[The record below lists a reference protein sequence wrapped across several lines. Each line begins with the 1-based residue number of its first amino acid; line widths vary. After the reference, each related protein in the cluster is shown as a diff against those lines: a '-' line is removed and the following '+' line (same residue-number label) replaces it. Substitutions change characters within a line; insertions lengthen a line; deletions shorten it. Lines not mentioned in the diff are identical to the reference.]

1 MELIRPGTRIDF
13 IGYRK
18 YAYAF
23 SGTLIIISLISI
35 FLWKGLNL
43 GIDFSG
49 GLEMQV
55 AFKKIVQ
62 TEELRNALATI
73 GFRDVRIQSIT
84 STNTQ
89 GSEYLI
95 RLQKVQSSPKENE
108 STKIQNV
115 LFSSFGKDKV
125 DIRRAEVVGAEVS
138 KDLKNKGF
146 LSCLYACVLIIA
158 YIWWRFEFSF
168 SIGAILS
175 LLHDITLTVGIFSLT
190 DKEISLTV
198 IAALLALLGYSLN
211 DTIVVFDRI
220 RENMKKQTGSYDLA
234 SLMSDSVSQTLS
246 RTILTSMTVFI
257 VVLCLYLMGGDVI
270 HGFAFA
276 MLIGVLTGTYSS
288 IYIAAPFVLIFH
300 KGKK

>member
-18 YAYAF
+18 YAYVF
-23 SGTLIIISLISI
+23 SAVLIIISIISI
-35 FLWKGLNL
+35 AWKGMNY
-43 GIDFSG
+43 GIDFAG

-55 AFKKIVQ
+55 AFKSAVK
-62 TEELRNALATI
+62 TEDLRKALGKI
-73 GFRDVRIQSIT
+73 GFNDARIQSI
-84 STNTQ
+84 SSADAI
-89 GSEYLI
+89 GSEFLI
-95 RLQKVQSSPKENE
+95 RMPKVQSGSRENE

-115 LFSSFGKDKV
+115 LNSVFGKDKV
-125 DIRRAEVVGAEVS
+125 DIRRAEVVGAEVGR
-138 KDLKNKGF
+138 DLRTKGIQ
-146 LSCLYACVLIIA
+146 SCIFVCLGLIA
-158 YIWWRFEFSF
+158 YIWFRFEFSF
-168 SIGAILS
+168 AIGAILS
-175 LLHDITLTVGIFSLT
+175 LVHDITLTVGIFSLT
-190 DKEISLTV
+190 GKEISLTV
-198 IAALLALLGYSLN
+198 IAALLTLLGYSLN

-234 SLMSDSVSQTLS
+234 GLMSDSVSQTLS

-300 KGKK
+300 KEKK

>member
-1 MELIRPGTRIDF
+1 
-13 IGYRK
+13 
-18 YAYAF
+18 
-23 SGTLIIISLISI
+23 
-35 FLWKGLNL
+35 
-43 GIDFSG
+43 
-49 GLEMQV
+49 MQV
-55 AFKKIVQ
+55 AFKKSVQ
-62 TEELRNALATI
+62 TAELRKALATL
-73 GFRDVRIQSIT
+73 GFQDARIQSIT
-84 STNTQ
+84 SANTQ
-89 GSEYLI
+89 GNEYLI
-95 RLQKVQSSPKENE
+95 RMQKVQSSPKENE

-115 LFSSFGKDKV
+115 LFSTFGKDKV
-125 DIRRAEVVGAEVS
+125 DIRRAEVVGGEVS
-138 KDLKNKGF
+138 KDLQNKGF
-146 LSCLYACVLIIA
+146 LACLYACIGIIA
-158 YIWWRFEFSF
+158 FIWWRFEFSF

-175 LLHDITLTVGIFSLT
+175 LVHDITLTVGIFSLT
-190 DKEISLTV
+190 GKEISLTV

-220 RENMKKQTGSYDLA
+220 RENMKKQSGSYDLA

-300 KGKK
+300 KEKK